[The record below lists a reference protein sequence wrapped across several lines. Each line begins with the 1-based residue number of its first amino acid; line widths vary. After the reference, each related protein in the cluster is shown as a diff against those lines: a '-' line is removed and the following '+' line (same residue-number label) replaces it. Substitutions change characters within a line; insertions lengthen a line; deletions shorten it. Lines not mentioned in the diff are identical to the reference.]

1 MTQTLREKAIAIHY
15 KNKKINMKKIA
26 EPILKYKIEKV
37 NYNNKSDIP
46 KITKQN
52 IYYGDNE
59 NQTHSEQSFNAKG
72 GRDYSNFQLGK
83 SYKDMMK
90 SQENQPLSDGYTT
103 EAPRLTEAEILR
115 LTKLKSGKTPLE
127 IHELLNRTHEYPKN
141 ASGLIQLFNAPIHAE
156 RKEYEEN
163 IPSGD
168 IENTPPIFPT
178 LVQGGFVTFDP
189 FTARQEKTKHLVT
202 GIGPLAK
209 KINFKDIYRNTQ
221 SKKESPE
228 PFVYDG
234 EKTEHKDPNWDTH
247 GDAPRDIIK
256 SQQAY
261 LKAMNS

>member
-1 MTQTLREKAIAIHY
+1 
-15 KNKKINMKKIA
+15 MKKIA
-26 EPILKYKIEKV
+26 EPVLKYKIMNED
-37 NYNNKSDIP
+37 NP
-46 KITKQN
+46 KKIDKK

-72 GRDYSNFQLGK
+72 GRDYSNFQLGL
-83 SYKDMMK
+83 SYNDLNNKRT
-90 SQENQPLSDGYTT
+90 P
-103 EAPRLTEAEILR
+103 LTEGEEQILR
-115 LTKLKSGKTPLE
+115 MAKLKSGNTPLE
-127 IHELLNRTHEYPKN
+127 NNEKPKAIDYVN
-141 ASGLIQLFNAPIHAE
+141 GVFFNNPVDAR